1 MTEMVYEAP
10 MTSFVPAMKPDPV
23 TTVPILAEGRK
34 ALEHINSEWGL
45 GMDEADI
52 EYYTGLF
59 KKMGRCVRSRRCWSC
74 AQPEA
79 CLTRRAARLTGTRPT
94 SKCLIS
100 ASPTRSTAATG
111 TSQER

>member
-45 GMDEADI
+45 GMDDDPNQHA
-52 EYYTGLF
+52 
-59 KKMGRCVRSRRCWSC
+59 
-74 AQPEA
+74 
-79 CLTRRAARLTGTRPT
+79 RPT
-94 SKCLIS
+94 IVPVNTVSGG
-100 ASPTRSTAATG
+100 AS
-111 TSQER
+111 